1 MPAPGSRG
9 QAPMRVVAIRSCAG
23 RWPRSL
29 VTGLFSAEVAVG
41 CSGRLLTAGSA
52 RSVADGW
59 TGYRSSGSPA
69 SCHRVLR
76 TPGGG
81 SSSWRHWGAGA
92 CRRPGRCPRRV
103 SESPGPGGGRRGVA
117 TASDG
122 GSHLVASWPGGG
134 HCGATCDHIGATN
147 SPYEGIVALLW
158 PVWSVRG
165 LSVVSR
171 RPAGDYAHGDSLPGG
186 LQLAVLWPEGDHRGD
201 AGLVVVS

>member
-1 MPAPGSRG
+1 MVPVAGDGSVLSGGRGRLFRQVVDRRFRPVGRRWVDRISVIRVAGQVPPGVADTRWRVLILAASGCRCVPSTWSSSSSCQWIAGSRW
-9 QAPMRVVAIRSCAG
+9 RSQ
-23 RWPRSL
+23 
-29 VTGLFSAEVAVG
+29 
-41 CSGRLLTAGSA
+41 
-52 RSVADGW
+52 
-59 TGYRSSGSPA
+59 
-69 SCHRVLR
+69 
-76 TPGGG
+76 
-81 SSSWRHWGAGA
+81 
-92 CRRPGRCPRRV
+92 
-103 SESPGPGGGRRGVA
+103 GVA

-122 GSHLVASWPGGG
+122 GFHLVASWPGGG